1 VNCISIC
8 CAARSSTAQPCDTS
22 LNNFIRLGL
31 GAVLR
36 ASVRRH
42 RSRLILGCFGRS
54 DRRAQTRPGIVPTSP
69 DSRGWQ
75 LDTGQPAR
83 GRVGSHRENED
94 TTSSAVP
101 SEFSRRFLFET
112 QSAPAATLGQ
122 LVWLRWGEGG
132 RPGFRDGLGAAT
144 GCQAVGATRAAR
156 RGIIEHGWNPPL
168 VVPGIRRWSARRGA
182 CSRHARS
189 RAPPKASVFLGV
201 REVPTENVGRG
212 LGQLID
218 ISN

>member
-94 TTSSAVP
+94 TTSSPVP
-101 SEFSRRFLFET
+101 SEFSRRFLFLR
-112 QSAPAATLGQ
+112 TLSRMDLMGAVVDWTHTHEDPSTCAQNCQ
-122 LVWLRWGEGG
+122 LRISDLRRSP
-132 RPGFRDGLGAAT
+132 RPGSG
-144 GCQAVGATRAAR
+144 QAVPQAKVKVAADRSSWFCR
-156 RGIIEHGWNPPL
+156 R
-168 VVPGIRRWSARRGA
+168 V
-182 CSRHARS
+182 ARS
-189 RAPPKASVFLGV
+189 
-201 REVPTENVGRG
+201 
-212 LGQLID
+212 
-218 ISN
+218 